1 MQQRR
6 ELAGHESGKRE
17 APGRTAKLDT
27 RKPTRN
33 GSYTI
38 PVQMY

>member
-17 APGRTAKLDT
+17 APGRTEA
-27 RKPTRN
+27 R
-33 GSYTI
+33 Y
-38 PVQMY
+38 QEAH